1 MLMKRLQA
9 SQCRMAICV
18 GRAAAVF
25 VPNAAYNQLIQ
36 IAQDLSE
43 VITLPSLQSSVVC
56 HFNTESISNQS
67 NAFPFNSRPAP
78 WRSCDITLL

>member
-1 MLMKRLQA
+1 
-9 SQCRMAICV
+9 MAIGV

-43 VITLPSLQSSVVC
+43 VIMLHSLQSSVVC
-56 HFNTESISNQS
+56 HFNTESIRTSLTH
-67 NAFPFNSRPAP
+67 FPSTQDR
-78 WRSCDITLL
+78 RHGVLVT